1 MEHTMVDADTIK
13 QWMDAAISDLGDARL
28 SRNGGVLKFGSDLTW
43 VVTLDDHGRWYAHYI
58 CDVPA
63 HHYEPMS
70 PYWSKHRKLRSE
82 DELRTHVA
90 QAVDT
95 FAPA

>member
-1 MEHTMVDADTIK
+1 MTDPGTIK
-13 QWMDAAISDLGDARL
+13 EWMDAAVSDLGELRL
-28 SRNGGVLKFGSDLTW
+28 RRDGGVLKFGDDLVW
-43 VVTLDDHGRWYAHYI
+43 VATVDDYGRWYAHYTCEI
-58 CDVPA
+58 PPHRFA
-63 HHYEPMS
+63 PLA

-90 QAVDT
+90 QAVDE